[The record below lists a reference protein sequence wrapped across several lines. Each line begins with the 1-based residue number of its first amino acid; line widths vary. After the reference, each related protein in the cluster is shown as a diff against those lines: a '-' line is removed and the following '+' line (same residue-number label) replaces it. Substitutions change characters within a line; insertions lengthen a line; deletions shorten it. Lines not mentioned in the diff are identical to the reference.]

1 MDVPSPGRL
10 GYHAP
15 MWSVHFEASGVDVF
29 PLIPFLVA
37 FVVSTITSMGGVS
50 GAFVLLPFQV
60 SVLGFTGPAVTPT
73 NHLFNV
79 VAIPSGVY
87 RYVRERR
94 MLWPL
99 AWVIIVGTVP
109 GVVAGSLARIYLL
122 PDPRNFKLF
131 MGLVLLFIGGR
142 LLKKVW
148 TRSGAA
154 KPAASGQLDVKV
166 LRFDWRAI
174 EYEYESRT
182 YRISIVQLAALTAVI
197 GVIGGAYGVGG
208 GSIIAPFLVTLFGL
222 PVHTIAG
229 AALLGTCLTSI
240 VGVGFFA
247 LMGPWAGKASVGP
260 DWALGVLF
268 GLGGVCGM
276 YTGARLQ
283 KRIPAR
289 AIEIMLA
296 VIVVGLGISYIAG
309 FFLRR

>member
-1 MDVPSPGRL
+1 
-10 GYHAP
+10 
-15 MWSVHFEASGVDVF
+15 MWTVHFDASGVDVF
-29 PLIPFLVA
+29 PLLPFLVA
-37 FVVSTITSMGGVS
+37 FVVSAFTSMGGVS

-142 LLKKVW
+142 LVKKVC
-148 TRSGAA
+148 TRRGSAQA
-154 KPAASGQLDVKV
+154 TASGQLDVHV
-166 LRFDWRAI
+166 RRFDWRAI
-174 EYEYESRT
+174 EYEYESRN
-182 YRISIVQLAALTAVI
+182 YRVSSVQLAALAVVI

-208 GSIIAPFLVTLFGL
+208 GAIIAPFLVTLFGL

-229 AALLGTCLTSI
+229 ATLLGTCLTSI
-240 VGVGFFA
+240 VGVSFFA
-247 LMGPWAGKASVGP
+247 LMGPMAGKASVGP
-260 DWALGVLF
+260 DWALGLLF

-283 KRIPAR
+283 KRTPAR
-289 AIEIMLA
+289 AIESMLA
-296 VIVVGLGISYIAG
+296 VIVVGLGISYVAG